1 MFSKIKPIKLF
12 TIDVTEWP
20 WQANLWNIVFVFVVN
35 WLCRSFLILH
45 VAFQLRAMEI
55 EVFGHSSRLFIY
67 AIDEVFFQYRS
78 ESIGLKAVDESVL
91 LLLFWHNFFHQVT

>member
-1 MFSKIKPIKLF
+1 MAVASKPLEHCFCPCCELAMSVVFNF
-12 TIDVTEWP
+12 TD
-20 WQANLWNIVFVFVVN
+20 
-35 WLCRSFLILH
+35 

-67 AIDEVFFQYRS
+67 AIEQVFFQYRS

-91 LLLFWHNFFHQVT
+91 LLLFWHNFFHQLT

>member
-20 WQANLWNIVFVFVVN
+20 WQANLWNIVFVLVVN
-35 WLCRSFLILH
+35 WLCRSFLILQMLH
-45 VAFQLRAMEI
+45 FNFVQWKLRFSGI
-55 EVFGHSSRLFIY
+55 QVVFY
-67 AIDEVFFQYRS
+67 AIEQVFFQYRS

-91 LLLFWHNFFHQVT
+91 LLLFWHNFFHQLT

>member
-1 MFSKIKPIKLF
+1 MAVASKPLEHCFCACCELAMSVVFNF
-12 TIDVTEWP
+12 TD
-20 WQANLWNIVFVFVVN
+20 
-35 WLCRSFLILH
+35 

-67 AIDEVFFQYRS
+67 AIEQVFFQYRS

-91 LLLFWHNFFHQVT
+91 LLLFWHNFFHQLK

>member
-1 MFSKIKPIKLF
+1 MAVASKPLEHCFCLCCELAMSVVFNF
-12 TIDVTEWP
+12 TD
-20 WQANLWNIVFVFVVN
+20 
-35 WLCRSFLILH
+35 

-55 EVFGHSSRLFIY
+55 AVFGHSSRLFIY